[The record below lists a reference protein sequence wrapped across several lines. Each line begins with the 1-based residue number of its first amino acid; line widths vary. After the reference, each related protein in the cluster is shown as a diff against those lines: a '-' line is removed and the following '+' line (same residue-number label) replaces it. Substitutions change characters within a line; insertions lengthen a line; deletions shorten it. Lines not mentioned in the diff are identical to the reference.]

1 MKTSMTYSPCSS
13 GLGFGGRP
21 GGGAFL
27 ITSKA
32 SAGYSASLLIGF
44 KPALYRSFFT
54 ASVFLLSLSAISR
67 TVRNSS
73 PFISIVFIIGIIS
86 KNITHGEILLD
97 KRVVEPMRYSGKFHQ
112 RGNFIL
118 T

>member
-1 MKTSMTYSPCSS
+1 MTYPSCSS
-13 GLGFGGRP
+13 ALGFGGRP

-32 SAGYSASLLIGF
+32 FTGYSASLLIGF
-44 KPALYRSFFT
+44 KPALCRSFFT

-86 KNITHGEILLD
+86 KNITPGEILLD
-97 KRVVEPMRYSGKFHQ
+97 KRVVKPMNYSGEIFT
-112 RGNFIL
+112 RGEYL
-118 T
+118 Y